1 VDLSGKVAVVTG
13 AASGIGAEVARL
25 YVEAGAKVVAV
36 DVDPALPEVAQR
48 LAGAKSEAVRA
59 VVGDVAS
66 EETAARYVAT
76 ALDAFGRIDVM
87 VNNAGVACVK
97 AIADHTP
104 EDWDRVFDI
113 NVKSIYWSARHV
125 VPVMKRQ
132 GGGLFLN
139 TGSISSVAGI
149 AGQGAYAPSKGAIV
163 QLSRQMAV
171 EYGKDGIRVNAVCP
185 GTVDTPLLRKAAEDS
200 GDPEGFLKGL
210 SDAHPIGRIAA
221 AEEIAQF
228 FLFLASDRARF
239 FTGAVLMIDGG
250 FTAQ

>member
-13 AASGIGAEVARL
+13 AASGIGAEVVRL
-25 YVEAGAKVVAV
+25 YVEAGARVVAV
-36 DVDPALPEVAQR
+36 DRDPDLPDAARR
-48 LAGAKSEAVRA
+48 LAGPRPEAVRP
-59 VVGDVAS
+59 VVGDVAL
-66 EETAARYVAT
+66 EETAERYVAA
-76 ALDAFGRIDVM
+76 ALDAFGSIDVM
-87 VNNAGVACVK
+87 VNNAGIAVVK

-104 EDWDRVFDI
+104 EDWDRVFGV

-149 AGQGAYAPSKGAIV
+149 AGQGAYAPSKGAVV
-163 QLSRQMAV
+163 QLTRQMAV

-185 GTVDTPLLRKAAEDS
+185 GTVDTPLLRKAAADS
-200 GDPEGFLKGL
+200 GDPEGFLRGL
-210 SDAHPIGRIAA
+210 SDAHPIGRIADA
-221 AEEIAQF
+221 AEIAEF